1 MAVLFVTA
9 GLGYGAILT
18 LVGVI
23 AEELA
28 YHRYHS
34 WRDFALLV
42 YAAVAE
48 CAGYRQLH
56 AWWRLRGMAGA
67 VLRHGAAPVAEP
79 AEPGAEGESEP
90 AFGAPARGRHVPV
103 RENTRPI
110 AASLDGRAHRGT
122 ARQGSCPW
130 NPRRLPRWIR
140 R

>member
-9 GLGYGAILT
+9 GLGYGAFLT
-18 LVGVI
+18 LVSVI

-48 CAGYRQLH
+48 NAGFRQLH

-67 VLRHGAAPVAEP
+67 VLRHGAAPVALP

-90 AFGAPARGRHVPV
+90 AFGAPPEDGTSRYGRQHAADRG
-103 RENTRPI
+103 
-110 AASLDGRAHRGT
+110 
-122 ARQGSCPW
+122 
-130 NPRRLPRWIR
+130 
-140 R
+140 